1 MTEVYKLIADT
12 ENVYSVSTLGNVKNN
27 TTDYV
32 LKPFADNKG
41 YLQFDIKFSNRS
53 YGITIAA
60 HRLVARAF
68 IPNPLNMPVINHLDG
83 VKHNNRVENLEWTT
97 YRLNNLHAVD
107 MGLIAS
113 GEDSYLH
120 KLVEDEVI
128 QIIDLLKQGFRNVD
142 IAREFNVAHN
152 TIDDIR
158 RNRTWRFIERDPILG
173 NGPVKKLTGEDIPE
187 IRRLLLTMQCGDIAN
202 MYSVAPATIYQIKI
216 GKTWK
221 NY

>member
-1 MTEVYKLIADT
+1 MTEIYKLIADT
-12 ENVYSVSTLGNVKNN
+12 EGVYSVSTYGNVRNN
-27 TTDYV
+27 TTNYV

-53 YGITIAA
+53 TGITVTA
-60 HRLVARAF
+60 HRLVGRAF
-68 IPNPLNMPVINHLDG
+68 IPNPSNLPVINHIDG

-97 YRLNNLHAVD
+97 FQLNNVHAVK

-120 KLVEDEVI
+120 KLTEAEVV
-128 QIIDLLKQGFRNVD
+128 QIINLLKQGCRNID
-142 IAREFNVAHN
+142 LAKEFNVGHN

-158 RNRTWRFIERDPILG
+158 CNRTWRFIEREPILG

-187 IRRLLLTMQCGDIAN
+187 IRKLLLTKSCGDIAN
-202 MYSVAPATIYQIKI
+202 MYSVAPATIYQIKV